1 MANWSNPLL
10 TTQYDVFLAEC
21 KERDVDSGTM
31 FLNSP
36 TNPPVGSVRFNRST
50 KIFEEWNGSAWV
62 ALVIAIAGGGTGA
75 NTPGGITSALGLG
88 TMAYQN
94 SNAVN
99 ITGGSILDLTAF
111 RVAATPHPNV
121 DNTYDLGMNTVRWR
135 NIYSRS
141 GLVIPVGADKYVV
154 G

>member
-1 MANWSNPLL
+1 MANWANPLL

-31 FLNSP
+31 FLNPP

-50 KIFEEWNGSAWV
+50 KIFEEWSGAAWV
-62 ALVIAIAGGGTGA
+62 AMVLAVAGGGTGA
-75 NTPGGITSALGLG
+75 NSQGGVASSLGLG

-99 ITGGSILDLTAF
+99 ITGGTLQAITLLTLGVSPLPTAN
-111 RVAATPHPNV
+111 ATF
-121 DNTYDLGMNTVRWR
+121 DLGSNGLRWR
-135 NIYSRS
+135 RGYFNN
-141 GLVIPVGADKYVV
+141 GLVIPVGVDAYVT

>member
-1 MANWSNPLL
+1 MANWNNPIL

-21 KERDVDSGTM
+21 KDRDVDSGTM
-31 FLNSP
+31 FLNPP

-50 KIFEEWNGSAWV
+50 KIFEEWNGTAWI
-62 ALVIAIAGGGTGA
+62 ALVLGITGGGTGA
-75 NTPGGITSALGLG
+75 NSQGSIAASLGLG

-99 ITGGSILDLTAF
+99 ISAGAIVGLTSLGIACTLLPSANATFDIGSNTARF
-111 RVAATPHPNV
+111 RRGYFN
-121 DNTYDLGMNTVRWR
+121 N
-135 NIYSRS
+135 
-141 GLVIPVGADKYVV
+141 GLVIPVGVDAYVT